1 MTERDPDG
9 RAREGAA
16 SGDERWMRLALQEAR
31 AAEALGEVPVGAVIV
46 RGDELIA
53 TGHNLTHTLQD
64 PTTHAE
70 MVAIRRAAQ
79 VIGHW
84 RLLECTLYVTL
95 EPCAMCA
102 GAIVLARIPR
112 LVYAAPDP
120 KAGMSG
126 SLQNLVQYPKLNHRV
141 ELVTGVLEQEAGDML
156 RAFFRARRKRPR
168 TDQQEPLE

>member
-1 MTERDPDG
+1 MTDD
-9 RAREGAA
+9 
-16 SGDERWMRLALQEAR
+16 DWMRVALEEAR
-31 AAEALGEVPVGAVIV
+31 AAEALGEVPVGAAIV
-46 RGDELIA
+46 RGGELVA

-64 PTTHAE
+64 PSAHAE

-79 VIGHW
+79 ATGHW

-95 EPCAMCA
+95 EPCTQCA
-102 GAIVLARIPR
+102 GAIVLARVPR

-126 SLQNLVQYPKLNHRV
+126 SLGNLVQDPRLNHRV
-141 ELVTGVLEQEAGDML
+141 ELVTGVLGDEAGDLL

-168 TDQQEPLE
+168 ADQQEPLE

>member
-1 MTERDPDG
+1 
-9 RAREGAA
+9 
-16 SGDERWMRLALQEAR
+16 
-31 AAEALGEVPVGAVIV
+31 
-46 RGDELIA
+46 
-53 TGHNLTHTLQD
+53 
-64 PTTHAE
+64 
-70 MVAIRRAAQ
+70 
-79 VIGHW
+79 
-84 RLLECTLYVTL
+84 
-95 EPCAMCA
+95 MCA

-168 TDQQEPLE
+168 TDQQEPVE